1 MKIGVIDSDGV
12 FEHPFFAGKKIEI
25 KRLNPGITSINA
37 KNFPL
42 THAEYVCAAILKEN
56 PNAEILLYNIVG
68 PNTKKTGG
76 MLLES
81 LKELIFRKVDIINLS
96 IGIEGHNFEAIC
108 KACDVASRVHIP
120 IIAAHSNSGNTTY
133 PANLRNVLGVRNY
146 TKKSNLFFTYDS
158 KTNDIVFSDNYV
170 SFYQL
175 NCPHL
180 MSGNSFLAAQ
190 YTGLLSNFIENKITP
205 DAIKITEQSPF
216 NRIFNIKSIKSKNTF
231 CISNRPNNIL
241 QLRFLK
247 ECFQCT
253 RIVAIES
260 LLNNI
265 NLLKTADKCSV
276 CLIDIDSYPFV
287 NKHRLQI
294 QKIINV
300 AFELFDTVIM
310 RYPFFSFYD
319 RFCLFKNNGN
329 ILYQLYF

>member
-25 KRLNPGITSINA
+25 KRLNPGITPINA

-56 PNAEILLYNIVG
+56 CNAEILLYNIVG

-81 LKELIFRKVDIINLS
+81 LEDMIYRRVNMINLS
-96 IGIEGHNFEAIC
+96 IGIEDHNFEAIC
-108 KACDVASRVHIP
+108 KACDIASKVNIP
-120 IIAAHSNSGNTTY
+120 IIAAHSNNGNTAY
-133 PANLRNVLGVRNY
+133 PANLRNVLGVRNS
-146 TKKSNLFFTYDS
+146 KHKNNIFFVYDPE
-158 KTNDIVFSDNYV
+158 TNDIIFNDNYV

-175 NCPHL
+175 GCRHL

-190 YTGLLSNFIENKITP
+190 YTGLLSNFIESETTP
-205 DAIKITEQSPF
+205 DAIKITEGSPF
-216 NRIFNIKSIKSKNTF
+216 NRIFDIKSNRSRSVF
-231 CISNRPNNIL
+231 CISNRPNDIL
-241 QLRFLK
+241 QLRFLQ

-253 RIVAIES
+253 RVIAVES
-260 LLNNI
+260 LFHNI
-265 NLLKTADKCSV
+265 NLLETGGRCAV
-276 CLIDIDSYPFV
+276 CLIDIDSYFFV
-287 NKHRLQI
+287 EKHRIQI

-300 AFELFDTVIM
+300 AFQLFDTVIM

-319 RFCLFKNNGN
+319 RFCLLQNNSRM
-329 ILYQLYF
+329 LYQLYF